1 MLFSNVATSKERSS
15 MHTLDTPE
23 TGVSGYRFSSLSSS
37 LLGDRELVEALLKSK
52 SSKSLMCTLVSDS
65 MDMFKR
71 GEEAMELGVLNASV
85 RELLDRRRA
94 LKESRR
100 FLAEP
105 TALTWVVGT
114 EGGEGMS

>member
-1 MLFSNVATSKERSS
+1 
-15 MHTLDTPE
+15 
-23 TGVSGYRFSSLSSS
+23 
-37 LLGDRELVEALLKSK
+37 
-52 SSKSLMCTLVSDS
+52 
-65 MDMFKR
+65 MFKR